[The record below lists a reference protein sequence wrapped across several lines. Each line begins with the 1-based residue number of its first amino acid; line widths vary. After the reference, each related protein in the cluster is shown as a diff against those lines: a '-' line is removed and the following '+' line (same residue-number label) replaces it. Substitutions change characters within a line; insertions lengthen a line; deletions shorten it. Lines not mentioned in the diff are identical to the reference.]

1 MGVIN
6 VFLTQILGGMVTTR
20 AMGEA
25 ISPLKERFGC
35 LTAVQLSNQIARNEL
50 SAILER
56 LTGCAQG
63 KINK

>member
-1 MGVIN
+1 
-6 VFLTQILGGMVTTR
+6 MVTTK

-25 ISPLKERFGC
+25 ISPLKDRFGC

-63 KINK
+63 KNINY

>member
-1 MGVIN
+1 M
-6 VFLTQILGGMVTTR
+6 TTK

-25 ISPLKERFGC
+25 ISPLKDRFGC

-63 KINK
+63 NNVNYQSNLIFFDL